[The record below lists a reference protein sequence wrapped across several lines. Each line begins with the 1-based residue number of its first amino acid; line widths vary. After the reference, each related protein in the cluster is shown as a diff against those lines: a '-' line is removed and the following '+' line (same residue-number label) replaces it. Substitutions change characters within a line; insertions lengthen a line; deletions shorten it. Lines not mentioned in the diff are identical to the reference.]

1 MNEKI
6 QIGLLGIGTVGSGVL
21 ETILNH
27 VDAIEIKRIAERDQN
42 KIKQYPHLPQSIF
55 TDNAEDLINDPDI
68 KIFVELIGGI
78 NTALDLIKK
87 AIMAK
92 KHIVTANKEL
102 IAKHGKELFNLA
114 EDNNVV
120 IMYEAAV
127 AGGIPI
133 IMPLKQSLSGNKINK
148 IAGILN
154 GTTNY
159 ILTKME
165 HEGRSFEDV
174 LKEAQKHGY
183 AEADPT
189 ADVQGYDAAYK
200 IAILASIA
208 FNKNVDINSVHKE
221 GIVTISPVDIG
232 YANEFGY
239 KIKLI
244 GLVQNGDNENIDV
257 RVHPM
262 LVPHNHPISA
272 TEGVLNAIVIEGE
285 PVSRVMFSGPGA
297 GKFPTASSVV
307 GDILCLAHEIKVADY
322 PLPMMRLG
330 KNRKDAKLKDIN
342 ETVNKYYVRLTTFNK
357 PGVIGELG
365 TICGKNNINLHGIVQ
380 KEVIND
386 ENVVIVLLT
395 ENALE
400 KNLQTAVSEMS
411 KNTSI
416 KEVNNI
422 IRVME

>member
-1 MNEKI
+1 MDKKVK
-6 QIGLLGIGTVGSGVL
+6 IGLLGIGTVGSGVL

-27 VDAIEIKRIAERDQN
+27 VQAVEIKKIAERDVN
-42 KIKQYPHLPQSIF
+42 KIKQYPHLPQDLF
-55 TDNAEDLINDPDI
+55 TDNVDELINDQEI

-78 NTALDLIKK
+78 NPALDFIKR
-87 AIMAK
+87 AIRNK

-102 IAKHGKELFNLA
+102 IAKHGREIFQLA
-114 EDNNVV
+114 EENNVV
-120 IMYEAAV
+120 VLFEAAV

-133 IMPLKQSLSGNKINK
+133 IMPLKQSLSGNKIVR

-165 HEGRSFEDV
+165 KEGSDFEDV
-174 LKEAQKHGY
+174 LKEAQVKGY

-200 IAILASIA
+200 IAILASLA
-208 FNKNVDINSVHKE
+208 FNKNIDINAVHKE

-244 GLVQNGDNENIDV
+244 GLVQNGEDDELDV

-262 LVPHNHPISA
+262 LVPYDHPLSA
-272 TEGVLNAIVIEGE
+272 IDDVLNGIVIEGE
-285 PVSRVMFSGPGA
+285 PISRVMFSGPGA
-297 GKFPTASSVV
+297 GKFPTASSVL
-307 GDILCLAHEIKVADY
+307 GDIISLANEINVADY
-322 PLPMMRLG
+322 PLPMMRAG
-330 KNRKDAKLKDIN
+330 KNRKDAVLKNIQDT
-342 ETVNKYYVRLTTFNK
+342 ENKYYIRVNTNNI
-357 PGVIGELG
+357 PGVIGDLG
-365 TICGKNNINLHGIVQ
+365 TICGRNNINLHGIVQ
-380 KEVIND
+380 KEILAD
-386 ENVVIVLLT
+386 ETARIVLLT
-395 ENALE
+395 EKAKE
-400 KNLQTAVSEMS
+400 KDLQQAIREMAENP
-411 KNTSI
+411 KI
-416 KEVNNI
+416 KKVNNL